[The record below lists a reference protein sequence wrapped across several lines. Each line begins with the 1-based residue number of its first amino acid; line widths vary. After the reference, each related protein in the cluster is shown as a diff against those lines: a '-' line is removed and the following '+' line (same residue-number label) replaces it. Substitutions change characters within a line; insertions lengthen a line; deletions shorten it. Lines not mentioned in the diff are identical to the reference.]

1 MSRVVGREAL
11 LAEVRDSLERGESV
25 ALNGPVG
32 VGKSALL
39 TSIEEQRRATHDDAV
54 LHARGAHEEHALP
67 FAALRDLLAQCPP
80 ELVDE
85 LPVAVREPVAAGLV
99 GIDATDE
106 LRSDL
111 AAGFHSLL
119 SAWSETRPVLM
130 LLDDVQ
136 WLDGE
141 SSAIVGYARR
151 RLRGRVALVATIG
164 PGDNNEEIDVSGLH
178 HLEVPPLPAAEM
190 IDLLCE
196 HGLSA
201 DIAQRVYVESGG
213 IPSLAL
219 ALCGAI
225 GERPSVLGAPT
236 PLPSSIA
243 RVLRDRFLA
252 QPEEVRATLSQA
264 ALLHH
269 PTVRQLERGGR
280 LAAEEHVGRAAQS
293 GLVCRAEGAIRF
305 TPSAL
310 RQIIAELMPVDDRI
324 ALHAA
329 LADVAGTSAERLRHL
344 ALARPGVDADLAREL
359 GVAARDSAAAGARE
373 IAAELYLLA
382 ADRSPYDLCEQRVE
396 WLAAAVETA
405 APGNHVDL
413 VVRALGDFL
422 DATPTPAQS
431 VRVRLA
437 IPELAGYAVAA
448 LDEVMTAALADAGDD
463 DLLVAKV
470 LLQRARIALME
481 SRPDLA
487 ERSSQRAVDL
497 LERGDDCAELALGL
511 TTLAVARRWLGGDH
525 TACLDRALDLQGPTP
540 TGFLHTS
547 PEYMAARF
555 AFYDD
560 RLEEAWSGFS
570 AMLSHVE
577 RGAGMDHVHVLRCLV
592 EVGVRSGRCREAMQY
607 AARASRVG
615 EEFDL
620 DAHTSWFITALAEL
634 AGGDLAR
641 ARTLA
646 SHGAAAAEER
656 GDTRYWQRHLV
667 LLGQAQLRS
676 GDAQG
681 ASEALGRVRAYERE
695 HDFGDPTVNRWH
707 VDLVTA
713 LVVLGRLDDAGE
725 VLAEARRQVADRNGT
740 DGVAAQLDR
749 AEAQLLMSRCDL
761 DHAEA
766 LLERS
771 AKAAAELGMRI
782 DVGRALVARA
792 HVERRR
798 RRAAAARATLQEA
811 LELFEHLH
819 ADAWATQVRSE
830 LMPDKAGSGADPL
843 LDRLTDAE
851 ARVARE
857 VAQGASNR
865 EIAERTYVSVKTVEA
880 TLTRIYRKLDVRSR
894 THLAALLVPAPPE

>member
-1 MSRVVGREAL
+1 MSRVVGRETL
-11 LAEVRDSLERGESV
+11 LAEVTHLLERGDSV
-25 ALNGPVG
+25 ALDGPTG

-39 TSIEEQRRATHDDAV
+39 TVIEERRRSTHGDAV
-54 LHARGAHEEHALP
+54 LYARGAHEEHALP

-80 ELVDE
+80 ELVAR
-85 LPVAVREPVAAGLV
+85 LPEAVRGPVDAGLL
-99 GIDATDE
+99 GIEVTDE

-111 AAGFHSLL
+111 AAAFHGLL
-119 SAWSETRPVLM
+119 TTWSEDQPVLM

-151 RLRGRVALVATIG
+151 RLHGRMALVATIG
-164 PGDNNEEIDVSGLH
+164 PGDNNVDVDVTGLH
-178 HLEVPPLPAAEM
+178 HLEVPPLSAAEM
-190 IDLLCE
+190 VDLLCDN
-196 HGLSA
+196 GLAA

-225 GERPSVLGAPT
+225 GEHPSVLGAPT

-252 QPEEVRATLSQA
+252 QPDDVRTTLSHA
-264 ALLHH
+264 ALLPH

-280 LAAEEHVGRAAQS
+280 IAAEEHIRLAAQS
-293 GLVCRAEGAIRF
+293 GLVCRADGSIRF

-310 RQIIAELMPVDDRI
+310 RGIITDLLPADDRV

-329 LADVAGTSAERLRHL
+329 LADVAGTVAERLRHL
-344 ALARPGVDADLAREL
+344 ALARPGVDAELAREL
-359 GVAARDSAAAGARE
+359 GVAARGSAAAGCRE

-382 ADRSPYDLCEQRVE
+382 AERAPYDLCEQRVE
-396 WLAAAVETA
+396 WLTAAIETA
-405 APGNHVDL
+405 APGNHVEL
-413 VVRALGDFL
+413 VVCALGDFL
-422 DATPTPAQS
+422 EASPTPAQS

-437 IPELAGYAVAA
+437 IPELAGYGVTA
-448 LDEVMTAALADAGDD
+448 LDELLDAALADAGDD
-463 DLLVAKV
+463 DVLVAKV
-470 LLQRARIALME
+470 LLQRARIALMQ

-487 ERSSQRAVDL
+487 ERSAARAVDL
-497 LERGDDCAELALGL
+497 IERAGDSDELALGL
-511 TTLAVARRWLGGDH
+511 TTLAVARRWLGGGYA
-525 TACLDRALDLQGPTP
+525 ACIDRALELAGPTP

-560 RLEEAWSGFS
+560 RLDEAWTGFS
-570 AMLSHVE
+570 SMLSQVE

-592 EVGVRSGRCREAMQY
+592 EVGVRSGRCREAMEY
-607 AARASRVG
+607 AARASRIG

-634 AGGDLAR
+634 VGGDVGR

-646 SHGAAAAEER
+646 ARGAEAAEQR
-656 GDTRYWQRHLV
+656 GDIRYWQRHLV
-667 LLGQAQLRS
+667 VLGQAHLRS

-681 ASEALGRVRAYERE
+681 ASEALGQVRDYERE
-695 HDFGDPTVNRWH
+695 HRFGDPSVNRWH
-707 VDLVTA
+707 ADLVTA
-713 LVVLGRLDDAGE
+713 LVVLGRLDQADG
-725 VLAEARRQVADRNGT
+725 VLTEARRAVAERDGT

-749 AEAQLLMSRCDL
+749 AEAQLLIGRCDL
-761 DHAEA
+761 ESAEV
-766 LLERS
+766 LLDRS
-771 AKAAAELGMRI
+771 VKAATELGLRV
-782 DVGRALVARA
+782 DVARALVTRA
-792 HVERRR
+792 HLERRR
-798 RRAAAARATLQEA
+798 RRAAAARGALQEA
-811 LELFEHLH
+811 LGLFEHLH
-819 ADAWATQVRSE
+819 ADAWAAQVRAE
-830 LMPDKAGSGADPL
+830 LSPTKAGFAAEPL

-865 EIAERTYVSVKTVEA
+865 EIAERTFVSVKTVEA

-894 THLAALLVPAPPE
+894 THLATLLVPAPPE

>member
-1 MSRVVGREAL
+1 MSRVVGRGTL
-11 LAEVRDSLERGESV
+11 LAEVTDLLERGGSV
-25 ALNGPVG
+25 ALDGPIG

-39 TSIEEQRRATHDDAV
+39 AVIEERHRATHGAAV

-80 ELVDE
+80 ELVAA
-85 LPVAVREPVAAGLV
+85 LPEPVRGPVEAGLV
-99 GIDATDE
+99 GIDVTDE

-111 AAGFHSLL
+111 AAAFHSLL
-119 SAWSETRPVLM
+119 DAWSESQPVLM
-130 LLDDVQ
+130 LLDDIQ

-151 RLRGRVALVATIG
+151 RLPGRVALVATIG
-164 PGDNNEEIDVSGLH
+164 PGDDNADIDVSGLH

-196 HGLSA
+196 LGLA
-201 DIAQRVYVESGG
+201 PDVAQRVYVESGG

-219 ALCGAI
+219 ALCGAV
-225 GERPSVLGAPT
+225 GEHPSVLGAPT

-252 QPEEVRATLSQA
+252 QPSDVRATLTQA

-280 LAAEEHVGRAAQS
+280 IGAGEHVRRAVQS
-293 GLVCRAEGAIRF
+293 GLVRRAEGAIRF

-310 RQIIAELMPVDDRI
+310 REIITELMSAAELV
-324 ALHAA
+324 AQHGA
-329 LADVAGTSAERLRHL
+329 LAEVAGTSAERLRHL

-359 GVAARDSAAAGARE
+359 GLAAHDSAGAGARG

-413 VVRALGDFL
+413 AVRALGDFL
-422 DATPTPAQS
+422 EASPTPAQS

-437 IPELAGYAVAA
+437 IPELAGYGVAA
-448 LDEVMTAALADAGDD
+448 LDEVLTAALADAGDD
-463 DLLVAKV
+463 DELVAKV

-481 SRPDLA
+481 ARPQLAGRSA
-487 ERSSQRAVDL
+487 ERAVGL
-497 LERGDDCAELALGL
+497 LERSGGRDQLALGL

-525 TACLDRALDLQGPTP
+525 DACIGRALDLAGPTP

-560 RLEEAWSGFS
+560 RLDEAWARFTE
-570 AMLSHVE
+570 MLSHVE

-592 EVGVRSGRCREAMQY
+592 EVGVRSGRCREAMEY
-607 AARASRVG
+607 AARASRIG

-646 SHGAAAAEER
+646 SRGAAAAEER

-667 LLGQAQLRS
+667 VLGQALLRS
-676 GDAQG
+676 GDARG
-681 ASEALGRVRAYERE
+681 ASEALDRVRAYERE

-707 VDLVTA
+707 AELVTA
-713 LVVLGRLDDAGE
+713 LVVLGRLDEAAE
-725 VLAEARRQVADRNGT
+725 VLAEGRRGVVERDGT

-749 AEAQLLMSRCDL
+749 AEAQLLIGRCQL
-761 DHAEA
+761 DQAEP
-766 LLERS
+766 LLDRS
-771 AKAAAELGMRI
+771 AKAAADLGMRI
-782 DVGRALVARA
+782 DAGRALVTRA
-792 HVERRR
+792 HLERRR
-798 RRAAAARATLQEA
+798 RRAAAARAALQEA
-811 LELFEHLH
+811 LDLFEHLH
-819 ADAWATQVRSE
+819 AAAWVDQVRAE
-830 LMPDKAGSGADPL
+830 LAPDQRSFAAEPV

-894 THLAALLVPAPPE
+894 THLATLLVPAPPE

>member
-1 MSRVVGREAL
+1 M
-11 LAEVRDSLERGESV
+11 RG
-25 ALNGPVG
+25 
-32 VGKSALL
+32 
-39 TSIEEQRRATHDDAV
+39 
-54 LHARGAHEEHALP
+54 
-67 FAALRDLLAQCPP
+67 
-80 ELVDE
+80 
-85 LPVAVREPVAAGLV
+85 PVAAGLV
-99 GIDATDE
+99 GLDATDE

-119 SAWSETRPVLM
+119 ASWSESRPVLM

-151 RLRGRVALVATIG
+151 RLHGRVALVATIG
-164 PGDNNEEIDVSGLH
+164 PGDNNEDVDVSGLH

-196 HGLSA
+196 HGLTA
-201 DIAQRVYVESGG
+201 DVAQRVYVESGG

-225 GERPSVLGAPT
+225 GEHPSVLGAPT

-280 LAAEEHVGRAAQS
+280 LAAEEHVSRAAQS

-310 RQIIAELMPVDDRI
+310 RLIIAELMPAGDRV

-329 LADVAGTSAERLRHL
+329 LADLAGTSAERLRHL

-359 GVAARDSAAAGARE
+359 GVAARDSAAGARE

-382 ADRSPYDLCEQRVE
+382 AERSPYDLCEQRVE
-396 WLAAAVETA
+396 WLAAAIETA
-405 APGNHVDL
+405 APGNHVEL

-422 DATPTPAQS
+422 EATPTPAQS

-437 IPELAGYAVAA
+437 IPELAGYGVAA
-448 LDEVMTAALADAGDD
+448 LDEVMAAALADAGDD
-463 DLLVAKV
+463 DQLVAKV

-487 ERSSQRAVDL
+487 ERSAERAVGL
-497 LERGDDCAELALGL
+497 LERAEDRDELALGL

-525 TACLDRALDLQGPTP
+525 AGCLDRALDLAGPTP

-560 RLEEAWSGFS
+560 RLDEAWSGFS

-592 EVGVRSGRCREAMQY
+592 EVGVRSGRCREAMEY
-607 AARASRVG
+607 AARASRIG

-634 AGGDLAR
+634 AGGDLTR

-646 SHGAAAAEER
+646 SRGAAAAEER

-667 LLGQAQLRS
+667 LLGQALLRT

-681 ASEALGRVRAYERE
+681 ASEALAQVRAYERE

-707 VDLVTA
+707 ADLVTA
-713 LVVLGRLDDAGE
+713 LVLLGRIDEAAE
-725 VLAEARRQVADRNGT
+725 VLAESRRAVADRDGT

-749 AEAQLLMSRCDL
+749 AEAQVLMGSCDL
-761 DHAEA
+761 DHAES

-782 DVGRALVARA
+782 DAGRALVTRA
-792 HVERRR
+792 HLERRR

-811 LELFEHLH
+811 LDLFESLH

-830 LMPDKAGSGADPL
+830 LMPDKAASAADPL